1 MKPSPSRRLYEPER
15 FFFEARDCPAQEV
28 ALAIGSYYSVSVLVN
43 GDLSARNVTGRL
55 YAESL
60 TEAVESLAFLLGAR
74 WRPQGTT
81 VFFIGGRTEK
91 KIVTDFPSY
100 GLKAGEL
107 GLVLRDGAS
116 VVGDRVIVETDEMRA
131 SQIGEVLQKFAQR
144 PALTLEIWV
153 LDVSDAKVD
162 YVNAWLNSLSLGA
175 GYFQNTAVPYL
186 NPISAAASGV
196 GGVGGAMTRTRG
208 FTYQA
213 DAQKLLALVN
223 QSSGIKVDLREQ
235 IQVLSGGSAEF
246 KSGDVLSDVT
256 YQVLPNAQTQQGQVV
271 SSITRRT
278 VGLQVQLQAV
288 CFGSNWLVSV
298 DLDDSTLA
306 GSSESTTHY
315 PGSRV
320 VTLGEPYFV
329 LASFTRKQSSRTKD
343 GVPVLSSLPLL
354 GPVFTRSQTNNSLR
368 NVMVLARPVTPGPP
382 AAVFDLRSAPLS
394 PGPPAPMPTQA
405 GTVPPISASSRKGS
419 SPRFLPVP
427 GPSLSPALNAP
438 AFPHGNP
445 DPPH

>member
-1 MKPSPSRRLYEPER
+1 MTTDQATQLI
-15 FFFEARDCPAQEV
+15 D
-28 ALAIGSYYSVSVLVN
+28 
-43 GDLSARNVTGRL
+43 
-55 YAESL
+55 L

-74 WRPQGTT
+74 WRAQGTT

-116 VVGDRVIVETDEMRA
+116 VVGETDEMRA
-131 SQIGEVLQKFAQR
+131 SQIGEVLSKFAQR

-153 LDVSDAKVD
+153 LDVSDSRVD
-162 YVNAWLNSLSLGA
+162 YVHAWLNSLSLGA

-186 NPISAAASGV
+186 NPMSAAASGV
-196 GGVGGAMTRTRG
+196 GGIGGAMTRARG
-208 FTYQA
+208 FTYQV
-213 DAQKLLALVN
+213 DAQNLLALVN

-288 CFGSNWLVSV
+288 CFGSNSACPADRWLVSV

-306 GSSESTTHY
+306 GTSESTTHY
-315 PGSRV
+315 TGSRV
-320 VTLGEPYFV
+320 VTLGELYFL

-354 GPVFTRSQTNNSLR
+354 GSVFTRSQTNNSLR
-368 NVMVLARPVTPGPP
+368 NVMVLDRPVTPGPP
-382 AAVFDLRSAPLS
+382 AAMFDLRSAPLPPGSATAGPAAAPATS
-394 PGPPAPMPTQA
+394 PP
-405 GTVPPISASSRKGS
+405 SRKAS
-419 SPRFLPVP
+419 KVKWLPVP
-427 GPSLSPALNAP
+427 GPSLAP
-438 AFPHGNP
+438 VPTDSVAPNGA
-445 DPPH
+445 

>member
-1 MKPSPSRRLYEPER
+1 MKP

-43 GDLSARNVTGRL
+43 GDLSAHNVTGRL

-60 TEAVESLAFLLGAR
+60 TEAVTSLAFLLGAR
-74 WRPQGTT
+74 WRPEGTN
-81 VFFIGGRTEK
+81 VFFVGGRTEK

-100 GLKAGEL
+100 GLKAAEL

-131 SQIGEVLQKFAQR
+131 SQIGEVLQKFARR

-162 YVNAWLNSLSLGA
+162 YVNAWLSSLSLGA

-186 NPISAAASGV
+186 NPISAAASGIGDL
-196 GGVGGAMTRTRG
+196 GGDLTRTRG
-208 FTYQA
+208 FTYQV
-213 DAQKLLALVN
+213 DAQNLLALVN
-223 QSSGIKVDLREQ
+223 QSSGLRVDLREQ

-246 KSGDVLSDVT
+246 KSGDVLTDVT
-256 YQVLPNAQTQQGQVV
+256 YQVLPMAQTQQGQVV

-306 GSSESTTHY
+306 GTSETTTHY
-315 PGSRV
+315 TGSRV
-320 VTLGEPYFV
+320 VTLGEPYFL

-343 GVPVLSSLPLL
+343 GVPVLSSLPLV
-354 GPVFTRSQTNNSLR
+354 GPVFSRSQTNSSLR
-368 NVMVLARPVTPGPP
+368 NVMVLARPVTPGPSV
-382 AAVFDLRSAPLS
+382 AAFDLRSAPLPS
-394 PGPPAPMPTQA
+394 GPAAAGAGSALIAPVTP
-405 GTVPPISASSRKGS
+405 SALREASA
-419 SPRFLPVP
+419 PQWTPVP
-427 GPSLSPALNAP
+427 GPSRAGRTNEPPLLNGHAD
-438 AFPHGNP
+438 FVH
-445 DPPH
+445 

>member
-1 MKPSPSRRLYEPER
+1 LKP

-55 YAESL
+55 YAETL
-60 TEAVESLAFLLGAR
+60 TEAVESLAFLLGTR
-74 WRPQGTT
+74 WRPQGNS

-91 KIVTDFPSY
+91 KIVSDFPSY

-162 YVNAWLNSLSLGA
+162 YVNAWLNSLSFGA
-175 GYFQNTAVPYL
+175 GYFQNTAIPYL
-186 NPISAAASGV
+186 NPVTAAASEV
-196 GGVGGAMTRTRG
+196 GGLGGAVTRTRG
-208 FTYQA
+208 FAYQV
-213 DAQKLLALVN
+213 DAQNLLALVN

-306 GSSESTTHY
+306 GTSESTTHY
-315 PGSRV
+315 TGSRV
-320 VTLGEPYFV
+320 VTLGEPYFL

-343 GVPVLSSLPLL
+343 RLPVLSSLPLV
-354 GPVFTRSQTNNSLR
+354 GPVFTRSQTNSSLR
-368 NVMVLARPVTPGPP
+368 NVMVLARPVTLGPSVVP
-382 AAVFDLRSAPLS
+382 LDVRSAPLAAG
-394 PGPPAPMPTQA
+394 PGTAGRTAPADGAVPPA
-405 GTVPPISASSRKGS
+405 GSRKASSVRWI
-419 SPRFLPVP
+419 PVP
-427 GPSLSPALNAP
+427 GPSLAAPPRITGVPFTNQPPLLNGKP
-438 AFPHGNP
+438 GDFVH
-445 DPPH
+445 